1 MTPFPWT
8 YFALANALSWTCWG
22 IAALFTVDSG
32 PVEGGAEE
40 LLAAAPPAA
49 LAFILL
55 GVFGPFTAAF
65 FLTWSRDGRDAAA
78 ALWKSGWNAKLGLRW
93 FLVALLLFPAI
104 QIGAILSAGVGVSAE
119 LFVRPLAL
127 LGMTLFMWFL
137 GGSFGEEFGWRG
149 YALPRLL
156 DRFDALSA
164 SLVLG
169 AFWVIWHV
177 PLFFIP
183 GSPQAQ
189 IPFVPWAISV
199 LALSII
205 YTWVH
210 VHVGGVVFA
219 ALLLHT
225 MGNLSPELFQATDPV
240 PELWRSPDAF
250 NLYATVAVAIVI
262 VAVFGPKKLRRG
274 P

>member
-8 YFALANALSWTCWG
+8 YFALANALSWACWG
-22 IAALFTVDSG
+22 IAAVFAADSG
-32 PVEGGAEE
+32 PVEAGTEE
-40 LLAAAPPAA
+40 LLAAAPPAT

-55 GVFGPFTAAF
+55 GVFGPFAAAF
-65 FLTWSRDGRDAAA
+65 LLTWRREGRDGAT
-78 ALWKSGWNAKLGLRW
+78 ALWKSGWKIRLPLRW
-93 FLVALLLFPAI
+93 FLAALLLFPAI
-104 QIGAILSAGVGVSAE
+104 QIAAILSAGVGLSVE
-119 LFVRPLAL
+119 LFLRPLAL
-127 LGMTLFMWFL
+127 VGMTLFMWFL

-156 DRFDALSA
+156 DRFNALSA

-169 AFWVIWHV
+169 AFWVLWHV

-183 GSPQAQ
+183 GSPQSQ
-189 IPFVPWAISV
+189 IPFAPWALSV
-199 LALSII
+199 LALSTI

-225 MGNLSPELFQATDPV
+225 MGNLSPELFKAAEEV
-240 PELWRSPDAF
+240 PEIWWSSEAF
-250 NLYATVAVAIVI
+250 NVYLTVAVAVAIVAI
-262 VAVFGPKKLRRG
+262 FGPKKLRRSS
-274 P
+274 